1 MLCILLYTANNG
13 YLAEPVNGKSTTLTV
28 SLLRILIDNS
38 CFMPVFYEVNKFL
51 FHSKMWIAT
60 IACVAAA
67 RSSDV
72 PTVSSDGADLVLA
85 AAPGGR
91 IILSTINEK
100 GVCAYVDLHIFY

>member
-1 MLCILLYTANNG
+1 
-13 YLAEPVNGKSTTLTV
+13 
-28 SLLRILIDNS
+28 
-38 CFMPVFYEVNKFL
+38 MPVFYEVNKF
-51 FHSKMWIAT
+51 FCFISKMWIAT

-100 GVCAYVDLHIFY
+100 GVCAYVDLRIFFKFYYYYISINPS